1 MPCTRR
7 TFLELG
13 LSAGL
18 AELLAGGQGVA
29 TRGVKAQPRGKPS
42 GLPYGAHF
50 VDVGATAGLVHP
62 TIYGGTERKDYIL
75 ETIGCGCAFF
85 DYDNDGWLD
94 IFILSGTR
102 IGAELHDVSNR
113 LYRNNRDGTFSDV
126 TREAG
131 LWSLGWASGV
141 CIGDYNND
149 GHEDLFLTQ
158 WGQNKLYRNNGNGT
172 FTDITKEAGLLRS
185 GPPLW
190 GSGCTFTDYNR
201 DGHLDL
207 FFTTYVG
214 FDFEHAPKPSV
225 ETNCNFKGV
234 PVNCGPRGLPYGR
247 HFFYRNNGDGTF
259 TDVTGPSGLGR
270 VKQTYGLNAVAADFD
285 NDGWPDIYVACDST
299 PSVLFMNNH
308 DGTFREEA
316 VQRGAAFSEDGQ
328 EQAGMGVGVGDCFL
342 DGNLSLFKTHFADD
356 TNVLYRNRG
365 KAEFDD
371 VTSASRIGVETR
383 FIGWGAAIAD
393 LSNNGFPDLMY
404 VTGNVYPEIAAKLPD
419 YPLRTPRVVFRNL
432 GNGTF
437 EELIAEAGPG
447 VATPHCSRGLA
458 LGDFDNDGDLD
469 ALIVNLNEPP
479 SLLRNDVTGG
489 GNWLKVK
496 LTGRTSNRSAIGAQV
511 TARYGKHRQLQEV
524 LSQSSFLS
532 VNDTRLHFGMGT
544 AITAD
549 LTVRWPNGKIDEF
562 HDVPSGQLAQIDEK
576 DGLKLTALPSTK
588 RKGSAASGAASRKP

>member
-1 MPCTRR
+1 MGQTRR
-7 TFLELG
+7 HFIEAGLIAGLTQSLG
-13 LSAGL
+13 L
-18 AELLAGGQGVA
+18 GQGVA

-42 GLPYGAHF
+42 GLPYHARF
-50 VDVGATAGLVHP
+50 TDVAAAAGLTRPVF
-62 TIYGGTERKDYIL
+62 YGGVDRKDYIL

-94 IFILSGTR
+94 IFLLSGTR
-102 IGAELHDVSNR
+102 LSGAVEDISNR
-113 LYRNNRDGTFSDV
+113 LYRNNRDGTFTDV

-131 LWSLGWASGV
+131 LWSRGWASGV
-141 CIGDYNND
+141 CIGDFNND

-172 FTDITKEAGLLRS
+172 FTDVTKEAGLLHS

-201 DGHLDL
+201 DGYLDL

-214 FDFEHAPKPSV
+214 FDFEHAPKPSAD
-225 ETNCNFKGV
+225 TNCNFKGV
-234 PVNCGPRGLPYGR
+234 PVNCGPRGLPYGK
-247 HFFYRNNGDGTF
+247 HFLYRNNGDGTF
-259 TDVTGPSGLGR
+259 TDVTEASGLAK

-299 PSVLFMNNH
+299 PSVLFMNNR

-316 VQRGAAFSEDGQ
+316 VERGAAFSEDGQ

-342 DGNLSLFKTHFADD
+342 DGNLSIFKTHFSDD

-365 KAEFDD
+365 KGEFDD
-371 VTSASRIGVETR
+371 VTAASRIGVETR

-393 LSNNGFPDLMY
+393 LSNNGLPDLMY
-404 VTGNVYPEIAAKLPD
+404 VTGNVYPEISAKLPD

-432 GNGTF
+432 GNNSF
-437 EELIAEAGPG
+437 EELIADAGPG
-447 VATPHCSRGLA
+447 IAAVHCSRGLA

-469 ALIVNLNEPP
+469 ALVVNLNESP
-479 SLLRNDVTGG
+479 SLLRNDVTGS

-496 LTGRTSNRSAIGAQV
+496 LTGRKSNRSAIGAQV
-511 TARYGKHRQLQEV
+511 VARYSNRRQLQEV

-532 VNDTRLHFGMGT
+532 VNDTRLHFGLGE
-544 AITAD
+544 AKSAD
-549 LTVRWPNGKIDEF
+549 LTVRWPSGKIDEF
-562 HDVPSGQLAQIDEK
+562 HNVPAGQLALIDEQS
-576 DGLKLTALPSTK
+576 GLKATPLP
-588 RKGSAASGAASRKP
+588 RSARIL